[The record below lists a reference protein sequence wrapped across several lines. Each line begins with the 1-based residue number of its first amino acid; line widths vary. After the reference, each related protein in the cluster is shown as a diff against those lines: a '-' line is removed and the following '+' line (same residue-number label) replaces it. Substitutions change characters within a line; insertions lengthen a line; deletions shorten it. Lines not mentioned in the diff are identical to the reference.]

1 MSLPHS
7 SAELVWSM
15 RAGGG
20 CAWNT
25 GQQERGHEGKGL
37 GGGCVLRDGGGG
49 EYGWGGRWRVGGE
62 F

>member
-37 GGGCVLRDGGGG
+37 GGWNDTFLMIALGLFLRS
-49 EYGWGGRWRVGGE
+49 
-62 F
+62 